1 MLKKEKLDII
11 SVCTHENTH
20 SKIVLSAVKN
30 KAKIILCEKPIA
42 KSIPEAKKM
51 LRACQHYKKK
61 LLINHTRSWHNSFL
75 FAKKFIKSNKF
86 GKIISMNGSYTSG
99 LEVMGTH
106 MIDMFRFLGGD
117 IINAYGIVEKNKN
130 ITKLP
135 YSENY
140 SPKDPSYSSI
150 ILFKNNSTGFLKG
163 TSKKKYFVFD
173 IDISFEGGN
182 LNIKNNGK
190 TLIMNKKKREKEF
203 KKIFI
208 PPQKPTMMEN
218 LIELMVQDL
227 RKKKFLKS
235 NAEDALETL
244 KIIKKIKINKL

>member
-1 MLKKEKLDII
+1 LKKFSKRWKVQSIYKDYRKMLKKEKLDII

-182 LNIKNNGK
+182 LNI
-190 TLIMNKKKREKEF
+190 
-203 KKIFI
+203 
-208 PPQKPTMMEN
+208 
-218 LIELMVQDL
+218 
-227 RKKKFLKS
+227 
-235 NAEDALETL
+235 
-244 KIIKKIKINKL
+244 